1 MLSIQYVFKLT
12 ELQNPIRNWH
22 FKLLFRSTVFLPN
35 ISFNVLKQTYP
46 EENEY
51 NVSSETEVH
60 VLLLLWDRME
70 LLWSINVKPCAL

>member
-1 MLSIQYVFKLT
+1 MKYSASLVLVKIKVPYT
-12 ELQNPIRNWH
+12 
-22 FKLLFRSTVFLPN
+22 PN